1 MTYEKALPWL
11 VHDER
16 YKKVPMEVREDLFYE
31 VCGEIAV
38 VSITD
43 QRRTKKKRKVKEQA
57 KVSAKF

>member
-43 QRRTKKKRKVKEQA
+43 
-57 KVSAKF
+57 